1 MPNMAGEQVTDDAVS
16 VEVYAERHV
25 TTSHAHEEMTFAVS
39 AMLVSAV
46 CFVMGLFYMVNFP
59 DEDIQ
64 YYTYHTMGL
73 AISLFSAL
81 LIFAALKSAI
91 SHKFLEG
98 DLTILASLLHALFW
112 FCAMQVGAAYFS
124 GGVSWT
130 SPKSPL
136 ELNPDRS
143 DDGRSLHEWRK
154 RRRDVKCWVGILSHL
169 SALGMM
175 DLLGRVQ
182 QTAWFAQSPETALLI
197 VPIGFVSN
205 MALFRSVDLV
215 RRFISMADDEI
226 TFAEEMWNEASMRGE
241 NEVVSLA
248 LSFLTLQAVQF
259 KIVGQMPNIR
269 GAFPVDFARKCGAP
283 EIARL
288 LGFAGFVTMLI
299 LILAPLSRT
308 LGTISV
314 EGIRRRLP
322 ITEYA
327 MMLFAWS
334 CLFAIKIVSWII
346 LPDIPPESIVIHITS
361 ALVAS
366 LLAFAAVFVVDK
378 VADHLLPGHP
388 LHHMLLHVIM
398 ANGFLVGFSWET
410 SFSIA
415 INQVGKMLGSK
426 GVALNLTLTFLMVLV
441 VLPAYRLYMIPVIA
455 NKGQKLAREGRGFS
469 ALYEEGSS
477 LCLGGAA

>member
-64 YYTYHTMGL
+64 YYTYHTVGL

-112 FCAMQVGAAYFS
+112 LCAMQVGAAYFS
-124 GGVSWT
+124 GAVFWS

-259 KIVGQMPNIR
+259 KIVGQMPNVR
-269 GAFPVDFARKCGAP
+269 GAFPVVLARKCGAP
-283 EIARL
+283 EIAWL
-288 LGFAGFVTMLI
+288 LGFAGIVTMLI
-299 LILAPLSRT
+299 LIFASLSHT

-314 EGIRRRLP
+314 DRWLLIL
-322 ITEYA
+322 TEYA

-361 ALVAS
+361 ALMAS

-378 VADHLLPGHP
+378 VADHVPPEHP
-388 LHHMLLHVIM
+388 LYHMLLHVIM
-398 ANGFLVGFSWET
+398 ANGFLVGSSWKT